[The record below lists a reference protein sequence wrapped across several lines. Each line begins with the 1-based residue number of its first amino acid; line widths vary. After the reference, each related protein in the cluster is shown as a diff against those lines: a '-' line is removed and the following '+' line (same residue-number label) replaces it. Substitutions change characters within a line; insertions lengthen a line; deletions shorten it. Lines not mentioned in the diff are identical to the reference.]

1 MMLSRRRLAALLAGL
16 GFLPALRARAAETV
30 EVEMKQAN
38 SRFDPDPVAIKVGD
52 TVTWTNP
59 GFVTHTVT
67 CDPSVSKTCV
77 LPAGAP
83 AFASPDLEEDKTF
96 SHQFTVAGTYK
107 YVCKYHE
114 SMGMVG
120 TVVVS

>member
-1 MMLSRRRLAALLAGL
+1 MTLSRRRLGVALAGF
-16 GFLPALRARAAETV
+16 GFFAAVRARAAETV

-38 SRFDPDPVAIKVGD
+38 SRFDPDPVEIKVGD
-52 TVTWTNP
+52 TVNWTNP

-67 CDPSVSKTCV
+67 CDPAVSKTCV

-83 AFASPDLEEDKTF
+83 PFASPDMEEDKTF

-114 SMGMVG
+114 SMGMIG
-120 TVVVS
+120 TVIVS